1 VLDDYYHENKR
12 PWGPLHGLPV
22 SLKDQFHIDG
32 VDTFMGYAGWIGTQ
46 GGHRDKE
53 KTRESDIVK
62 VLHALGAVL
71 YCKVQSPTNGKLK
84 ISAH

>member
-1 VLDDYYHENKR
+1 
-12 PWGPLHGLPV
+12 
-22 SLKDQFHIDG
+22 
-32 VDTFMGYAGWIGTQ
+32 MGYAGWIGTQ

-71 YCKVQSPTNGKLK
+71 YCKVHSPTNGKLK
-84 ISAH
+84 TSAH